1 MKKELIAAALVT
13 SCTFTGVAIA
23 SAKFDKD
30 IRFGMKGQEVKDL
43 QGFLT
48 KRKFFNAEATGLFGP
63 KTRDA
68 LKKYQKSK
76 GLDGSGTIVGSS
88 TRKHLNDDE
97 HRELGDKDDRRG
109 GEREDD
115 DDNEDRDEDRGGRS
129 TSTTP
134 VIIKTPTTSTSTSGA
149 AVKTVTTKV
158 NFNTPGGVNSLTLNV
173 SGSAG
178 VITDFTYS
186 VQANDGTSK
195 GYANSF
201 SKSLS
206 KSSIVG
212 KSISNVSLSRVG
224 GASLTTGAFMNA
236 LKSVNGTI

>member
-1 MKKELIAAALVT
+1 MKKELMAAALVT
-13 SCTFTGVAIA
+13 SCTFTGITIA

-30 IRFGMKGQEVKDL
+30 IRFGMKSQEVKDL

-97 HRELGDKDDRRG
+97 HRDLGDKTDKRRG
-109 GEREDD
+109 EIEDEDD
-115 DDNEDRDEDRGGRS
+115 DRDEHRGGRA
-129 TSTTP
+129 TSTIPEVVT
-134 VIIKTPTTSTSTSGA
+134 TPTASTSTSGT
-149 AVKTVTTKV
+149 AVKTATTKV

-201 SKSLS
+201 SNSLS

-236 LKSVNGTI
+236 LKSVNGNI